1 LQAALKYS
9 KFGDLQAAPKQ
20 SQFNRKDKKMSNDG
34 QNNGIAMIFA
44 FVSGF
49 MAGAVISLLYAPS
62 SGKET
67 RQKIRDTS
75 IEAKNRTVEF
85 ANQAGDSARQGV
97 QTIVEQGKE
106 SVHHIVDGGKERI
119 HQASEQVKS
128 AVETGRKVSADVRSK
143 IAGSIPGVDDAE
155 ETEEA

>member
-1 LQAALKYS
+1 
-9 KFGDLQAAPKQ
+9 
-20 SQFNRKDKKMSNDG
+20 MSNNG

-106 SVHHIVDGGKERI
+106 NVHHIVDGGKERI

>member
-1 LQAALKYS
+1 
-9 KFGDLQAAPKQ
+9 
-20 SQFNRKDKKMSNDG
+20 MSNNG

-44 FVSGF
+44 FISGF

-97 QTIVEQGKE
+97 QTIMEQGK
-106 SVHHIVDGGKERI
+106 D
-119 HQASEQVKS
+119 VKFPQMS
-128 AVETGRKVSADVRSK
+128 DPKSLDLSRALTMLKKPRKLKRLFKAYGRNKRSW
-143 IAGSIPGVDDAE
+143 
-155 ETEEA
+155 T

>member
-9 KFGDLQAAPKQ
+9 KFGDLRAAPKQ
-20 SQFNRKDKKMSNDG
+20 SQFNRKDKKMSNNG

-85 ANQAGDSARQGV
+85 ANQTGDSARQGV